1 VGGGVSDAERWNQR
15 HAAAIAEGR
24 GDRVASDWLFTHQ
37 TVLDAQPRGRA
48 LDVACGR
55 GRNALY
61 LARMGFEVDA
71 VDVSDVA
78 IVHLRDRAREE
89 GLPVSA
95 WVADLSTEPL
105 PEGPYEVVVNTFFLE
120 RSILAALRGALAP
133 GGLLVFA
140 TFVGGRFSLRPGELG
155 SAFADLEVL
164 DHREGP
170 PLPGDRPRACLLARK
185 PPT

>member
-1 VGGGVSDAERWNQR
+1 VSDAERWNQR

-24 GDRVASDWLFTHQ
+24 GDRVPSDWLFTHQ

-61 LARMGFEVDA
+61 LSRMGF
-71 VDVSDVA
+71 DVEALDISDVA
-78 IVHLRDRAREE
+78 IDHLRRRAREE
-89 GLPVSA
+89 GLPVA
-95 WVADLSTEPL
+95 ARVADVAGEPL
-105 PEGPYEVVVNTFFLE
+105 PEGPFEVVVNTFFLE
-120 RSILAALRGALAP
+120 RSILGTLRDVLAP

-140 TFVGGRFSLRPGELG
+140 TFVGGRFSLRPGELR

-164 DHREGP
+164 EYREGP